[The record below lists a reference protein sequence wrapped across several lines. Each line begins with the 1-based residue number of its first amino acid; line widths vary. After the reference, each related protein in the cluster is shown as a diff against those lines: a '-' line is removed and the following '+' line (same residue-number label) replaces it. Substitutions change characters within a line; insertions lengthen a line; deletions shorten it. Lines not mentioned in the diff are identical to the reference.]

1 MPRSAKKKIVSLTWP
16 EVDKIT
22 LVAGWIEKTDPLRF
36 FVNRLHEGILRGRWE
51 FVYANRNEWE
61 CTCEGPMYLREE
73 PVFPHEPDPRESDP
87 TRIPDDIALK
97 AREFLTAELKLKPR
111 KPA

>member
-1 MPRSAKKKIVSLTWP
+1 
-16 EVDKIT
+16 
-22 LVAGWIEKTDPLRF
+22 
-36 FVNRLHEGILRGRWE
+36 
-51 FVYANRNEWE
+51 
-61 CTCEGPMYLREE
+61 MYLREE